1 MPTYKFGL
9 QDVDSV
15 PMMRKLA
22 RETEEVAR
30 SLLDRVA
37 RLEDVPHSSKYSYEV
52 YRIFCLQ
59 QFNDKDKDIP
69 SYDLKSYVRWSLAQK

>member
-1 MPTYKFGL
+1 MLKN
-9 QDVDSV
+9 
-15 PMMRKLA
+15 LA
-22 RETEEVAR
+22 KDAEEVAL
-30 SLLDRVA
+30 SLLARVP

-59 QFNDKDKDIP
+59 QFNEKDRDIP

>member
-1 MPTYKFGL
+1 MLKN
-9 QDVDSV
+9 
-15 PMMRKLA
+15 LA
-22 RETEEVAR
+22 RDTEEVAR
-30 SLLDRVA
+30 SLLARVP

-59 QFNDKDKDIP
+59 QFGEKDRDIS